1 MNRYTLLFSIYLT
14 LVACGPSSDELSPE
28 EKYTLDTIFQ
38 RNQAK
43 FKLTADSLCTIHR
56 DSIYKLVVDSLKAE
70 YKEEIN
76 SLMGKTEE
84 GK

>member
-1 MNRYTLLFSIYLT
+1 MNYPLKK
-14 LVACGPSSDELSPE
+14 
-28 EKYTLDTIFQ
+28 KYTLDTIFQ

-43 FKLTADSLCTIHR
+43 FKLTADSHCTIHR

-70 YKEEIN
+70 YKEEEIN